1 MNEGTKK
8 PVVIILAAILYA
20 IFGVISVIGG
30 IALVSSGQAIASNP
44 FVMGYM
50 NPVKIILLGACGIVL
65 GSLSMVAAYGLSK
78 LQKWGG
84 MLAIGIVVFSLLFS
98 AIIDEIGSKTFAIDF
113 AIDFVLIGM
122 VILGWR
128 SLK

>member
-8 PVVIILAAILYA
+8 PVVIILAAIIYA
-20 IFGVISVIGG
+20 IFGVVNIIGG
-30 IALVSSGQAIASNP
+30 IFLVSSGQAIASNP
-44 FVMGYM
+44 FAMSPM
-50 NPVKIILLGACGIVL
+50 DPAKIILLGACCIVL
-65 GSLSMVAAYGLSK
+65 GPLLMVAAYGLSK

-84 MLAIGIVVFSLLFS
+84 VLAIGVTVFSILLS
-98 AIIDEIGSKTFAIDF
+98 AIIGEGGKTFVIDVAIDF
-113 AIDFVLIGM
+113 ALIGM

>member
-44 FVMGYM
+44 FAMGLM
-50 NPVKIILLGACGIVL
+50 NPVKLILLGACGIVL

-84 MLAIGIVVFSLLFS
+84 VLAIGVTVFSILLS
-98 AIIDEIGSKTFAIDF
+98 AIIGEGGKTFVIDVAIDF
-113 AIDFVLIGM
+113 ALIGM